1 MRENDCQVS
10 EISPHETNFLVF
22 HYIPSCDLNIYM
34 RISLLL
40 RYRSDTIELWTH
52 VAFLLFYTPWFQKR
66 TVSLHDNEQI
76 NKSTLY
82 FLDDWLLE
90 REKQIFQDLTVSSMN
105 REVSTP
111 ALTESSLWEVNELY
125 VWPAHSKPLPI
136 TFPSEERDFWVSQ
149 WECVERN
156 LWWGEEY
163 KREVRSE

>member
-1 MRENDCQVS
+1 MRENDWQVS

-34 RISLLL
+34 RINLLL
-40 RYRSDTIELWTH
+40 RFRSDTIELWTH
-52 VAFLLFYTPWFQKR
+52 VAFLFFYTPWFQKR

-125 VWPAHSKPLPI
+125 VWPTHCKPLPI

-156 LWWGEEY
+156 
-163 KREVRSE
+163 